1 MPHSM
6 LVRKSGYEDGNGEG
20 DDNGDGD
27 GDGDSDY
34 CKVL

>member
-6 LVRKSGYEDGNGEG
+6 LVRKSGYEDGNGKG